1 MNILGQVRIDQTM
14 VTVCRPLH
22 IQRKTSNAKG
32 KQTDCAWFAEERKI
46 ALKEKRRQ
54 KNREKKAAMARHYQ

>member
-1 MNILGQVRIDQTM
+1 MHIIGHVRIDQTM

-32 KQTDCAWFAEERKI
+32 KETDCAWFAEERKI
-46 ALKEKRRQ
+46 ALKEKRR
-54 KNREKKAAMARHYQ
+54 